1 MELWTRLMA
10 TRRTDNSLPFVLWT
24 IVAIAAAA
32 SVGFFSPNIVSLLE
46 NDAAEE
52 SARQTEATALPSV
65 PAAVTFTPAPPT
77 VTPTFTNTP
86 VPPTPTVTSTVT
98 PTPTPRATATPIKTH
113 VVQPDEALWEI
124 AERYGVDVE
133 DLIELN
139 DIEDPDHLVPG
150 EELKLPPQ

>member
-1 MELWTRLMA
+1 MA
-10 TRRTDNSLPFVLWT
+10 TRRTSYSYQFVLLT
-24 IVAIAAAA
+24 IVAIAAAV
-32 SVGFFSPNIVSLLE
+32 SVGFFSPHIVSLLE
-46 NDAAEE
+46 SE
-52 SARQTEATALPSV
+52 SVEVTARGSEATALPSV
-65 PAAVTFTPAPPT
+65 PAAVTFTPVPPT

-86 VPPTPTVTSTVT
+86 VPPTATVTSTVT
-98 PTPTPRATATPIKTH
+98 PTPTPTATATPIKTH

-139 DIEDPDHLVPG
+139 DIEDPDHLIPG

>member
-1 MELWTRLMA
+1 MA
-10 TRRTDNSLPFVLWT
+10 TRRTNHSFPFVLLT
-24 IVAIAAAA
+24 IVAIAAAV
-32 SVGFFSPNIVSLLE
+32 SVGFLSPDIASLLE
-46 NDAAEE
+46 SEAGDGTAEQ
-52 SARQTEATALPSV
+52 SEATVLPSV
-65 PAAVTFTPAPPT
+65 AAAVTFTPVPPT

-98 PTPTPRATATPIKTH
+98 PTPTPTATATPIKTH

>member
-1 MELWTRLMA
+1 MA
-10 TRRTDNSLPFVLWT
+10 SRRASYSFPFVLLT
-24 IVAIAAAA
+24 LVAVTAAV

-46 NDAAEE
+46 GE
-52 SARQTEATALPSV
+52 SAEVTDEQAEATALPSV
-65 PAAVTFTPAPPT
+65 PAAVTFTPVPPT

-98 PTPTPRATATPIKTH
+98 PTPTPTATATPIMTH

-139 DIEDPDHLVPG
+139 NIEDPDHLVPG